1 MNEVSKDI
9 HYLLKKQ
16 HESIFMNFIANAQL
30 VISVLQNIASCTK
43 WLIWLTGFRKYD
55 ICDIIHQ
62 SKFQRL
68 YAKVGESAV
77 LLR

>member
-43 WLIWLTGFRKYD
+43 WLI
-55 ICDIIHQ
+55 
-62 SKFQRL
+62 
-68 YAKVGESAV
+68 
-77 LLR
+77 